1 MTTIKIFRKN
11 GKIVKYKATGHV
23 GHAPHGEDV
32 ICAAVSAVLQFPIA
46 GIDEVL
52 EIYPRLEMSDDAL
65 IYVDF
70 NGVDLK
76 GQERELNT
84 LLESMYIMIRTLTE
98 QYPQYLKLVEK
109 EEK

>member
-32 ICAAVSAVLQFPIA
+32 ICAAVSAILQFPIA

-52 EIYPRLEMSDDAL
+52 DIYPRLELSDDAL
-65 IYVDF
+65 VYVDF

-76 GQERELNT
+76 GKDSDVNT
-84 LLESMYIMIRTLTE
+84 LLESMYVMIRSLAL